1 MRLSVIRPG
10 TGRKYSVCVVARR
23 AALAAL
29 VAGAAIAA
37 VAVAV
42 GGTRAPGTISY
53 GSLPSKALAGRLR
66 FAVYLPADYGTSG
79 KRYPVVYFLH
89 GLPASPYAYR
99 GIGFVGRALEQTGK
113 EAIVVAPQG
122 ARDGDTDP
130 EWLDWGPGRN
140 WETAVAKEL
149 VAYVDAHYRTI
160 ATRGGRALVG
170 VSAGG
175 YGAVLLALHHLETF
189 SVLESWS
196 GYFHPTDPT
205 GQSPLDIGS
214 PQANAHASA
223 HTFVPKLR
231 RAFRQDPTFFAFYVG
246 TSDARFRAENELLD
260 RELSAARVPHV
271 FELYPGSHEQSFW
284 NAHAVTWL
292 RLALDRLA
300 APR

>member
-1 MRLSVIRPG
+1 MAG
-10 TGRKYSVCVVARR
+10 AVVA
-23 AALAAL
+23 A
-29 VAGAAIAA
+29 AA
-37 VAVAV
+37 VAT
-42 GGTRAPGTISY
+42 GGTSAQGTIVLD
-53 GSLPSKALAGRLR
+53 SLPSKSLAGRLR
-66 FAVYLPADYGTSG
+66 FVVYLPADYRTTTA
-79 KRYPVVYFLH
+79 RYPVVYYLH

-99 GIGFVGRALEQTGK
+99 GIAFIGRALERTGK

-149 VAYVDAHYRTI
+149 VADVDAHYRTI

-175 YGAVLLALHHLETF
+175 YGAVLLALHHLETY
-189 SVLESWS
+189 SVIESWS

-205 GQSPLDIGS
+205 GESALDIGS

-223 HTFVPKLR
+223 HTFVPRLR
-231 RAFRQDPTFFAFYVG
+231 RAFAQDPTFLGFYVG
-246 TSDARFRAENELLD
+246 SGDARFRAENELLD
-260 RELSAARVPHV
+260 RELTAARVPHD
-271 FELYPGSHEQSFW
+271 FELYPGSHETSFW
-284 NAHAVTWL
+284 SAHAVVWL
-292 RLALDRLA
+292 RLALDRLT

>member
-1 MRLSVIRPG
+1 MAV
-10 TGRKYSVCVVARR
+10 RR
-23 AALAAL
+23 AALAGV
-29 VAGAAIAA
+29 VAGIAVAA
-37 VAVAV
+37 VAVAI
-42 GGTRAPGTISY
+42 GGTRASGTITY
-53 GSLPSKALAGRLR
+53 DSLPSKALAGRLP
-66 FAVYLPADYGTSG
+66 FAVYLPADYATSG
-79 KRYPVVYFLH
+79 KRYPVIYFLH

-99 GIGFVGRALEQTGK
+99 GIGFISRALEQTGK

-149 VAYVDAHYRTI
+149 VADVDAHYRTI
-160 ATRGGRALVG
+160 PTRGGRALVG

-175 YGAVLLALHHLETF
+175 YGAVLLALHHLETY
-189 SVLESWS
+189 SVIESWS

-205 GQSPLDIGS
+205 GRSPLDVGS

-231 RAFRQDPTFFAFYVG
+231 RAFVQDPTFFAFYVG
-246 TSDARFRAENELLD
+246 SGDKRFRAENELLD
-260 RELSAARVPHV
+260 RELTMARVPHL
-271 FELYPGSHEQSFW
+271 FEIYPGSHEQSFW
-284 NAHAVTWL
+284 SAHAVLWL
-292 RLALDRLA
+292 KLALEHLD

>member
-1 MRLSVIRPG
+1 
-10 TGRKYSVCVVARR
+10 
-23 AALAAL
+23 
-29 VAGAAIAA
+29 VAGAAVAA
-37 VAVAV
+37 VAVAT
-42 GGTRAPGTISY
+42 GGTRAQGTVVLD
-53 GSLPSKALAGRLR
+53 SLPSKALAGRLR
-66 FAVYLPADYGTSG
+66 FAVYLPADYRTTTT
-79 KRYPVVYFLH
+79 RYPVVYYLH

-99 GIGFVGRALEQTGK
+99 GIAFVGRALEQTGK

-149 VAYVDAHYRTI
+149 VADVDAHYRTI

-175 YGAVLLALHHLETF
+175 YGAVLLALHHLETY
-189 SVLESWS
+189 SVIESWS

-205 GQSPLDIGS
+205 GESALDIGS

-223 HTFVPKLR
+223 HTFVPRLR
-231 RAFRQDPTFFAFYVG
+231 RAFAQDPTFLGFYVG
-246 TSDARFRAENELLD
+246 SGDARFRAENELLD
-260 RELSAARVPHV
+260 RELTAAHVPHD
-271 FELYPGSHEQSFW
+271 FELYPGSHETSFW
-284 NAHAVTWL
+284 SAHAVVWL
-292 RLALDRLA
+292 RLALDRLT